1 MKPQWN
7 ATKDPDSVEP
17 YGFDWTNYLTDLG
30 TGIIISSSEWFVD
43 DSPESPAGLII
54 DSDSIQADQMR
65 TQAVFSGGT
74 LGGVYRVTNRITT
87 SSSPVVTD
95 DRSVTFTITQK

>member
-17 YGFDWTNYLTDLG
+17 YGFDWTHYLTDLG
-30 TGIIISSSEWFVD
+30 EDVLLASSEWFVE
-43 DSPESPAGLII
+43 STESPSALEI
-54 DSDSIQADQMR
+54 DSDSILAGSLK

-74 LGGVYRVTNRITT
+74 LGTIYRVINRITT